1 MADKKKGEQMKL
13 KNSIEVKDFLAA
25 VDKCSGSVYLLSYQ
39 GDRLN
44 LKSVMSRYIS
54 MGKLLSDEGDNLELF
69 CDKRE
74 DEQYFFSFFNTYP
87 DAV

>member
-1 MADKKKGEQMKL
+1 MKF
-13 KNSIEVKDFLAA
+13 KTSIEVEDFLKA
-25 VDKCSGSVYLLSYQ
+25 VDKCTGDVYLLSTQ

-44 LKSVMSRYIS
+44 LKSVMSRYVSI
-54 MGKLLSDEGDNLELF
+54 GKLLSDEGDNLELF

-74 DEQYFFSFFNTYP
+74 DEQNFFSFFNTYP